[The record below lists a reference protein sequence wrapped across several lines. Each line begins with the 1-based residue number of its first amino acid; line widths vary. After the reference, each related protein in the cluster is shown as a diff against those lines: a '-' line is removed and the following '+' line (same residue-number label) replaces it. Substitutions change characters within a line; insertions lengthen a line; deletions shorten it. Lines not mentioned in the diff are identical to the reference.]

1 MLVYLD
7 KRIRKA
13 ARKTEYDRVYFAD
26 ILQENCVKPRNPEGI
41 WLNSDPVSSRE
52 ESRRV
57 CQGEVMLCTYDQS
70 CICKDLYIFWRS
82 SRFEIIF
89 LTVLNVN
96 HVRKVC
102 WQTVGWLHC
111 LVIRSQTETKT
122 SGNGRLCNS
131 RRTSF
136 VL

>member
-13 ARKTEYDRVYFAD
+13 ARKTKYDRVYFAD

-57 CQGEVMLCTYDQS
+57 GWASLS
-70 CICKDLYIFWRS
+70 GRS
-82 SRFEIIF
+82 VA
-89 LTVLNVN
+89 L
-96 HVRKVC
+96 HVRSVLYLQRLIHFREIVTLRDYIPHSAQRQPRTKSLLTNSGLTSLSGDSQSNRDKNIWK
-102 WQTVGWLHC
+102 WQIV
-111 LVIRSQTETKT
+111 
-122 SGNGRLCNS
+122 
-131 RRTSF
+131 
-136 VL
+136 